1 LVWAA
6 TSRWAFADA
15 CTLYLQAKLSTT
27 STTQLC
33 RYMFISFCAEHPV
46 YSYLTIA
53 VTPNSRLFCSNAR
66 CTKTRTPHAR
76 PGVWDPPDRRCT
88 TGCGQNQ
95 DGNGEQA
102 NGDGN
107 GNGEQAS
114 QRGWEWEWRTGAPN
128 GRPCPTGWPMRRRRR
143 HALCRRRK
151 KSKSSPARGQDEN
164 GNENVNSRKPRWN
177 GNGRTRNGA
186 AYPLES

>member
-1 LVWAA
+1 MRPGEQDRWAGKEVVQEDLVWAA
-6 TSRWAFADA
+6 TSRWAFEDA

-27 STTQLC
+27 STAELC
-33 RYMFISFCAEHPV
+33 RHMFISFCAEHLV

-53 VTPNSRLFCSNAR
+53 VTPNSRLFWSNAR

-76 PGVWDPPDRRCT
+76 PGVWDPPVRRCT

-102 NGDGN
+102 SGVG
-107 GNGEQAS
+107 
-114 QRGWEWEWRTGAPN
+114 TPHV
-128 GRPCPTGWPMRRRRR
+128 RR
-143 HALCRRRK
+143 CT
-151 KSKSSPARGQDEN
+151 ARVCGQNQDEN

-177 GNGRTRNGA
+177 GNVRTRNGA